1 MKTLYGA
8 EVKRSGFDAGTV
20 GEINSWVKKNT
31 KNMIDKII
39 GVIMTGGVGV
49 IFAVMGWLLWKKEKL
64 SLMHNYHV
72 DKVSAENRPAF
83 CKLSGIGLIVI
94 GVGLLITAVILGIT
108 DSAYSFL
115 FFAACY
121 VAGLTMLITA
131 GTKYNR

>member
-1 MKTLYGA
+1 
-8 EVKRSGFDAGTV
+8 
-20 GEINSWVKKNT
+20 
-31 KNMIDKII
+31 MIDKII

-121 VAGLTMLITA
+121 VAGLTMLITV

>member
-1 MKTLYGA
+1 
-8 EVKRSGFDAGTV
+8 
-20 GEINSWVKKNT
+20 
-31 KNMIDKII
+31 MIDKII

-108 DSAYSFL
+108 D
-115 FFAACY
+115 
-121 VAGLTMLITA
+121 
-131 GTKYNR
+131 

>member
-1 MKTLYGA
+1 
-8 EVKRSGFDAGTV
+8 
-20 GEINSWVKKNT
+20 
-31 KNMIDKII
+31 MIDKII

-121 VAGLTMLITA
+121 VAGLAMLITA

>member
-1 MKTLYGA
+1 
-8 EVKRSGFDAGTV
+8 
-20 GEINSWVKKNT
+20 
-31 KNMIDKII
+31 MIDKII

-108 DSAYSFL
+108 CEGINKFDIK
-115 FFAACY
+115 C
-121 VAGLTMLITA
+121 
-131 GTKYNR
+131 KYI

>member
-1 MKTLYGA
+1 
-8 EVKRSGFDAGTV
+8 
-20 GEINSWVKKNT
+20 
-31 KNMIDKII
+31 MIDKII
-39 GVIMTGGVGV
+39 GVIMTGGAGV

>member
-1 MKTLYGA
+1 
-8 EVKRSGFDAGTV
+8 
-20 GEINSWVKKNT
+20 
-31 KNMIDKII
+31 MIDKII

-115 FFAACY
+115 FFAAAKLPC
-121 VAGLTMLITA
+121 TIQEIT
-131 GTKYNR
+131 TIVDLL

>member
-1 MKTLYGA
+1 
-8 EVKRSGFDAGTV
+8 
-20 GEINSWVKKNT
+20 
-31 KNMIDKII
+31 MIDKII

-121 VAGLTMLITA
+121 VACLTMLITA

>member
-1 MKTLYGA
+1 
-8 EVKRSGFDAGTV
+8 
-20 GEINSWVKKNT
+20 
-31 KNMIDKII
+31 MIDKII

-121 VAGLTMLITA
+121 VAGLAMLITA
-131 GTKYNR
+131 WTKYNR